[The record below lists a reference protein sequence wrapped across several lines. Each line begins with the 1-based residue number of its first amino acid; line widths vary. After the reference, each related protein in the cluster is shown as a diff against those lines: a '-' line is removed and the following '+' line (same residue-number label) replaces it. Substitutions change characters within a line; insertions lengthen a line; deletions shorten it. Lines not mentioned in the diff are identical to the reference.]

1 VIGALIADLVHR
13 YGGRVLVV
21 AAVVLIVAAVLGFV
35 SFWGAFALGCL
46 WLVFAVTHALGFD
59 LFENGDES

>member
-1 VIGALIADLVHR
+1 MAHLVHR
-13 YGGRVLVV
+13 YGGRVLVL

-46 WLVFAVTHALGFD
+46 WLVLAVSHALGFD
-59 LFENGDES
+59 LFGNGDES